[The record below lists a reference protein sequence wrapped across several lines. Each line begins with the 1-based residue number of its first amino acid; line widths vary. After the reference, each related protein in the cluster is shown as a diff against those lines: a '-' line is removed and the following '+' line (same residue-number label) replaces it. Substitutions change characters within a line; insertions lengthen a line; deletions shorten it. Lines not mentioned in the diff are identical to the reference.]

1 MEYNLSKHSV
11 SNLNCFLDTVNEQIV
26 DVDITLPDYCPD
38 VEKILKCTLKPKI
51 YTKRISSGQLTI
63 DGVSC
68 VHILYCDGIKH
79 SIRAFE
85 QSVPFTAT
93 FSLKSTP
100 EHYITLAHTK
110 CEYINCRALSNRKL
124 VVHGAFSLYAK
135 VLSKSTNDVYS
146 FDEECDLQVK
156 HREIEVSDLCALCDE
171 QFSVT
176 EEITLS
182 SKPHVEAMLDY
193 SVDSNIVEV
202 KSIENKIMLNA
213 ELRLDVMYISDLEK
227 CTVEHISYVFP
238 FNRVFD
244 CDGVGDDLSCFG
256 TLDVLA
262 HDLHLKNDSLSET
275 SAFVLDVKLN
285 FAQQGY
291 MCKNMKVIEDAY
303 STCYSVAPEKE
314 MMRTEKNLEVLH
326 YTHFAKES
334 ISTDGVKISKV
345 LNIYCENIFLTPVMS
360 DGVLSLSGK
369 AIICILLFSE
379 DDAPVYL
386 ERTIELDLK
395 PEISRTFDKAELFMC
410 SVNSLSFRLVDD
422 YNIEI
427 KAEVKADIVLCDMI
441 VENIV
446 TNIKVLSDDNIEKDD
461 CALVLYFA
469 EKGESVWDISKKYLT
484 SETALV
490 RENSLSDDVL
500 SSPLMLLIPTE

>member
-1 MEYNLSKHSV
+1 MEYSLSKHSV
-11 SNLNCFLDTVNEQIV
+11 SYLNSFLDTVNEQIV
-26 DVDITLPDYCPD
+26 DVDINLPDYCPD

-51 YTKRISSGQLTI
+51 YTKKISSGQLTI

-79 SIRAFE
+79 SLRAFE

-110 CEYINCRALSNRKL
+110 CEYVNCRALSNRKL

-135 VLSKSTNDVYS
+135 VLCKSSNDVYS
-146 FDEECDLQVK
+146 FDDECDLQVK

-171 QFSVT
+171 HFSIT
-176 EEITLS
+176 EDITLG

-213 ELRLDVMYISDLEK
+213 ELKLNVMYISDLEK
-227 CTVEHISYVFP
+227 CTVEHVSYVSP
-238 FNRVFD
+238 FNRIFD
-244 CDGVGDDLSCFG
+244 WEGVGDDSNCFG

-262 HDLHLKNDSLSET
+262 HDLHLKNDSLSDT
-275 SAFVLDVKLN
+275 STLVLDVKLS

-291 MCKNMKVIEDAY
+291 LQRSMKVIEDAY

-314 MMRTEKNLEVLH
+314 MLRLEKNLEVSGF
-326 YTHFAKES
+326 THIVKES
-334 ISTDGVKISKV
+334 VSTDSLKISKV

-360 DGVLSLSGK
+360 DGALSLSGK
-369 AIICILLFSE
+369 ASVCILFFDE
-379 DDAPVYL
+379 DNTPVYL
-386 ERTIELDLK
+386 ERTLELDIK
-395 PEISRTFDKAELFMC
+395 PDISRSFDKAELIMC
-410 SVNSLSFRLVDD
+410 CVNSLSYRLIDD

-427 KAEVKADIVLCDMI
+427 KAQVKADVVLCDMM
-441 VENIV
+441 VENTV
-446 TNIKVLSDDNIEKDD
+446 TNIKVLSDDMIEKDD

-469 EKGESVWDISKKYLT
+469 EKGESVWNISKKYLT
-484 SETALV
+484 SETSLIS
-490 RENSLSDDVL
+490 ENSLSDEFL
-500 SSPLMLLIPTE
+500 SAPLMLLIPTE